1 MPVRTTKQQPEQQ
14 KIQYFIF
21 ELKLKLKQAL
31 LIRQPQ
37 TYEDAVTFAKSK
49 HRFTD
54 SKSETELIELSQDIR
69 KEISLKYTGI

>member
-1 MPVRTTKQQPEQQ
+1 M
-14 KIQYFIF
+14 
-21 ELKLKLKQAL
+21 
-31 LIRQPQ
+31 RQPQ